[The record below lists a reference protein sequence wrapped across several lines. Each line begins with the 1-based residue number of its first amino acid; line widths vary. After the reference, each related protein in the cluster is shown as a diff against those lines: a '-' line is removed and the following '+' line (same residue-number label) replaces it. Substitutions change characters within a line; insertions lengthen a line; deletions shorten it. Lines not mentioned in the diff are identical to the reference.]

1 MFLGLLKTY
10 CTFDTEF
17 KTEIVDLKTVET
29 LQPFKIV
36 HGCRLLLLLQR
47 RKIPLL
53 VLDGAIDNP
62 YEQRRTRT
70 KGVYPYQEV
79 VSFKCK
85 VEIRLK
91 IS

>member
-1 MFLGLLKTY
+1 M
-10 CTFDTEF
+10 
-17 KTEIVDLKTVET
+17 
-29 LQPFKIV
+29 
-36 HGCRLLLLLQR
+36 HGCRLLLLQR

-79 VSFKCK
+79 VNLSNK
-85 VEIRLK
+85 V
-91 IS
+91 